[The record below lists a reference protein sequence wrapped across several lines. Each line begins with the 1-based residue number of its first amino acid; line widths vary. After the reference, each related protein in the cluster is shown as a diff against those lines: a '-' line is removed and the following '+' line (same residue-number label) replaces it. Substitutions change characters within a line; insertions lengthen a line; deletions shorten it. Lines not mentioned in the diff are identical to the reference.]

1 MMKSSTP
8 DILLHCCCAPCAVGC
23 VERLLAEGRRVT
35 LFFSNCNIA
44 PVTEY
49 ERRLEAV
56 RQLAAIYHLPLIE
69 DVYDH
74 AAWRE
79 AVRGLEKEPEKGA
92 RCPLCFGFSLARAA
106 AAAEAH
112 GIGGFTTSLTISPYK
127 NSRVIFSVGRRFAGF
142 EEYDFKK
149 RDGTRRS
156 AELTR
161 QYGFYRQNYC
171 GCEFS
176 FRAESST
183 AYDTAPVPP
192 TQIQSA
198 GR

>member
-1 MMKSSTP
+1 MMESSTP

-35 LFFSNCNIA
+35 LFFSNCNIVPA
-44 PVTEY
+44 AEY
-49 ERRLEAV
+49 DRRLAAV
-56 RQLAAIYHLPLIE
+56 RQLADLYHLPLIE

-79 AVRGLEKEPEKGA
+79 AVRGLEAEPEKGE

-112 GIGGFTTSLTISPYK
+112 GIGGFTTSLTVSPHK
-127 NSRVIFSVGRRFAGF
+127 NSRVIFAVGRRFARF

-149 RDGTRRS
+149 RNGTLRS

-161 QYGFYRQNYC
+161 QYGFYRQQYC

-176 FRAESST
+176 FRAESS
-183 AYDTAPVPP
+183 AARVPASSPVPA
-192 TQIQSA
+192 QFA